1 MVRSLLCMAQALRA
15 LAAAGV
21 LFLLLAPAGGDVHA
35 TTSAAVIMAQPPAAA
50 VTVTA
55 TRQLVSALN
64 QLVGRSPM
72 ALTAS
77 IDTLVQA
84 SGGSVGVTLIELGGA
99 SPLVWSYNG
108 GQVFTAASTY
118 KLAAL
123 MMEAQNIA
131 AGTTDP
137 NGIVCYQDADYEAGW
152 YDDYAD
158 GECFTRNELAQ
169 RAGLVSDNT
178 AGHMLVRDLGGADV
192 LNAWA
197 ASAGARGSV
206 FFTDNTTTASDL
218 AVLWA
223 AEANG
228 KLGGGAAQAWLYPL
242 LVGTAT
248 EAGIPA
254 GVAAHSVVV
263 HKTGALDAE
272 ENDAALVQ
280 SGPNGAYVLT
290 VMTDGLG
297 GEEGW
302 QTIASIS
309 SEVWSFEAARAGS

>member
-1 MVRSLLCMAQALRA
+1 MVLASRA
-15 LAAAGV
+15 LIAAGV
-21 LFLLLAPAGGDVHA
+21 IFIVLAPTGIDVYA
-35 TTSAAVIMAQPPAAA
+35 TTNAGPSMAKPPAAV

-64 QLVGRSPM
+64 ELVARSPM
-72 ALTAS
+72 TLTAS
-77 IDTLVQA
+77 IQQILQA
-84 SGGSVGVTLIELGGA
+84 SGGSVGVAVIELGGA
-99 SPLVWSYNG
+99 APLVWSFNG
-108 GQVFTAASTY
+108 GQVFIAASTY

-123 MMEAQNIA
+123 MMEAQNVA
-131 AGTTDP
+131 AGMTDP
-137 NGIVCYQDADYEAGW
+137 NGLVCYQDGDYEAGW

-158 GECFTRNELAQ
+158 GACFTRIELAR

-178 AGHMLVRDLGGADV
+178 AGHMLVRDLGGAAA

-197 ASAGARGSV
+197 ASAGATASV
-206 FFTDNTTTASDL
+206 FFTDNTTSPSDL
-218 AVLWA
+218 AALWA
-223 AEANG
+223 DEAKG
-228 KLGGGAAQAWLYPL
+228 KLGGAAAQAWLYPL

-254 GVAAHSVVV
+254 GVAARSVVV

-272 ENDAALVQ
+272 ENDAALVE

-297 GEEGW
+297 GGAGW

-309 SEVWSFEAARAGS
+309 SAVWSFESAKAS

>member
-1 MVRSLLCMAQALRA
+1 MVRSVWGMGLALRT

-21 LFLLLAPAGGDVHA
+21 VFLALAPAGSDVHA
-35 TTSAAVIMAQPPAAA
+35 KTGAGVAMAKPPAAA

-64 QLVGRSPM
+64 ELVAHSPM
-72 ALTAS
+72 TLTTS
-77 IDTLVQA
+77 IEQIVQA
-84 SGGSVGVTLIELGGA
+84 SGGSVGVTLIELDGA
-99 SPLVWSYNG
+99 TPLTWSLNG
-108 GQVFTAASTY
+108 NEVFTAASTY

-137 NGIVCYQDADYEAGW
+137 NGIVCYQDDDYEAGW
-152 YDDYAD
+152 YDDYSD
-158 GECFTRNELAQ
+158 GACFTRNELAR
-169 RAGLVSDNT
+169 RAGMVSDNT
-178 AGHMLVRDLGGADV
+178 AAHMLVRDLGGAAA

-197 ASAGARGSV
+197 TSAGTTTSI
-206 FFTDNTTTASDL
+206 FFTDNTTSASDL
-218 AVLWA
+218 AILWS
-223 AEANG
+223 AEAKG
-228 KLGGGAAQAWLYPL
+228 KLGGSAAQAWLYPL

-254 GVAAHSVVV
+254 GVAGRSVVV
-263 HKTGALDAE
+263 HKTGTLDTE

-280 SGPNGAYVLT
+280 AGPNGAYVLT
-290 VMTDGLG
+290 IMTDGLG
-297 GEEGW
+297 GDAGW

-309 SEVWSFEAARAGS
+309 SMVWSFESARAS